1 MATKL
6 LVGREA
12 PRRHRPWRPPPP
24 VRPRSEPP
32 SPLRSPVPPALAP
45 SLRMSHAEVA
55 ALRAELASIRD
66 QNAKLVQDRE
76 QDALKISALQAAL
89 ETSASPRLSP
99 PPPVAGN
106 LQRMVS
112 ANVPTEF
119 GAFEVILFR
128 KEDADAKLDRDGE
141 LALVYG
147 GVERVHQDGKT
158 TGQGALVRVHSS
170 CFTGDVLSSK
180 RCDCGEQ
187 LQESM
192 RMVAKH
198 GSGIVL
204 YLHQEGRG
212 IGLMEKLK
220 AYNLQDEGLDTVDA
234 NLAHGHQADARSYE
248 VAAGM
253 LQDLGVDR
261 IRLMTNNPAKVSE
274 LANAGIEV
282 VSRVPI
288 VPEKVTRDNFRYLQT
303 KAARMNHM
311 LGDRFSADATEA
323 VEGGSKSISSPGGSP
338 GKNNLPQDR
347 PAVLYSSTPP
357 YAVVDVNELW
367 LTTCGFQREEVI
379 GKTMRIIQGPLTDG
393 KEVDRMM
400 DTIFLASNPSAL
412 TVAGESG
419 DDPASKYAPPSAKMR
434 DETTESGKQP
444 ATATLINYTK
454 DRTAFVNEVAV
465 LPRYAS
471 STASF
476 DVTTPPFLSPSPCR
490 TSPTAETL
498 GVFIGGMGQ
507 GAEDKGEEW
516 GVFTKTPNRSFSSV
530 FVDDF
535 GRSSCPFAKPDRAH
549 DSHESQ

>member
-1 MATKL
+1 VCL
-6 LVGREA
+6 WSPNGR
-12 PRRHRPWRPPPP
+12 
-24 VRPRSEPP
+24 
-32 SPLRSPVPPALAP
+32 
-45 SLRMSHAEVA
+45 
-55 ALRAELASIRD
+55 
-66 QNAKLVQDRE
+66 RE
-76 QDALKISALQAAL
+76 ID
-89 ETSASPRLSP
+89 E
-99 PPPVAGN
+99 
-106 LQRMVS
+106 
-112 ANVPTEF
+112 
-119 GAFEVILFR
+119 
-128 KEDADAKLDRDGE
+128 
-141 LALVYG
+141 
-147 GVERVHQDGKT
+147 
-158 TGQGALVRVHSS
+158 
-170 CFTGDVLSSK
+170 
-180 RCDCGEQ
+180 
-187 LQESM
+187 
-192 RMVAKH
+192 
-198 GSGIVL
+198 IVL
-204 YLHQEGRG
+204 YPRQEGRG

-253 LQDLGVDR
+253 LPHEV
-261 IRLMTNNPAKVSE
+261 A
-274 LANAGIEV
+274 AG
-282 VSRVPI
+282 
-288 VPEKVTRDNFRYLQT
+288 
-303 KAARMNHM
+303 
-311 LGDRFSADATEA
+311 
-323 VEGGSKSISSPGGSP
+323 
-338 GKNNLPQDR
+338 
-347 PAVLYSSTPP
+347 
-357 YAVVDVNELW
+357 
-367 LTTCGFQREEVI
+367 
-379 GKTMRIIQGPLTDG
+379 IIQGPLTDG
-393 KEVDRMM
+393 KEVIRMM

-549 DSHESQ
+549 DSHQSQ